1 MTPNEPNKKE
11 YDSGTS
17 LTLKIISVIIII
29 VSLIDFAINKISPIG
44 YILSAI
50 IIYGIAEI
58 IHFLYKINENLSI
71 DNNKPTDDKKDNE

>member
-29 VSLIDFAINKISPIG
+29 VSLIDFAVNKISAIG
-44 YILSAI
+44 YIIAGT

-58 IHFLYKINENLSI
+58 IHFLYKINEKLSK
-71 DNNKPTDDKKDNE
+71 DNNKAIDDKKDNE